1 MRLVAV
7 TANGCTRAITTESRP
22 RIYAC
27 VTAFLSRLFHRLH
40 IARVVA
46 SGYRCRQPYRVF
58 RPVGFFFFSKKKAV
72 GRNFEI
78 VAFSLWIFRRIQVQ
92 IEQKMMQVLRLIGVF
107 LLLNM

>member
-46 SGYRCRQPYRVF
+46 SG
-58 RPVGFFFFSKKKAV
+58 
-72 GRNFEI
+72 
-78 VAFSLWIFRRIQVQ
+78 LQV
-92 IEQKMMQVLRLIGVF
+92 
-107 LLLNM
+107 